1 MPLISSYNK
10 GWALRYIREAK
21 AELTAAQKTPYM
33 ALGLILEALRKAQ
46 AAIYYSMGDPPSIE
60 AIVRQTAYKKE
71 LIKDPALRCLVEI
84 EKTVQEIATAPDTDL
99 ENNIKEANEI
109 IETANDI
116 VRLFTGENVD

>member
-1 MPLISSYNK
+1 MPLVSSYNK

-33 ALGLILEALRKAQ
+33 APGLVLEALRKAQ

-71 LIKDPALRCLVEI
+71 LAKDPTLRCLVEI
-84 EKTVQEIATAPDTDL
+84 EKTVQEIAAAPDLDV
-99 ENNIKEANEI
+99 ENNIKQADEI
-109 IETANDI
+109 IQTANDI
-116 VRLFTGENVD
+116 VKLFTGENPD